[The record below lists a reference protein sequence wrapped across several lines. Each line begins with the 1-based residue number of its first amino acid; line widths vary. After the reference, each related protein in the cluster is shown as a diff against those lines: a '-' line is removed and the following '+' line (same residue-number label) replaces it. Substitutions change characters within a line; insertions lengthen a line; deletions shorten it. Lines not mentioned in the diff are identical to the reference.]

1 MSDARYALCQCL
13 IWTLRVPASGSSNTI
28 LVMTS
33 STRTCNL
40 VTEFLSSMDE
50 NAPPGS
56 QGRKMMM
63 RKLGSYLWWKGRLG
77 SRKKDGRQPPIA
89 LPASSTSSSHVHD
102 VLSTGDRE
110 SEEMSAALKKKD
122 QDRAQKAQNR
132 RRVRGG
138 APLPAVSGSSTAR
151 AAPPMV
157 PKPEPREY
165 TLRGIQGEADG
176 FVQL

>member
-1 MSDARYALCQCL
+1 
-13 IWTLRVPASGSSNTI
+13 
-28 LVMTS
+28 MTS

-50 NAPPGS
+50 NAPPGGR
-56 QGRKMMM
+56 GRKMMM
-63 RKLGSYLWWKGRLG
+63 SKLRSYLWWKGRLG
-77 SRKKDGRQPPIA
+77 SKKKDGRQPPTT
-89 LPASSTSSSHVHD
+89 LPASSTSNNHD
-102 VLSTGDRE
+102 VLSPGGME
-110 SEEMSAALKKKD
+110 EVEMSAALKKKD

-138 APLPAVSGSSTAR
+138 APLPAVSGSGVAR
-151 AAPPMV
+151 AALPVV